1 MATATQNGHL
11 ADVEVTAE
19 ASENPLHR
27 LTPEQIE
34 AIGKEFDELHEQVKS
49 DLGDRDATY
58 IRSMIAFQRR
68 LALMGRAEL
77 IASRWRAPWLL
88 GAATLGMSKILE
100 NMEIGH

>member
-1 MATATQNGHL
+1 MATATENGNRTNGHV
-11 ADVEVTAE
+11 AID

-34 AIGKEFDELHEQVKS
+34 AIGKEFDELHEQVKG

-100 NMEIGH
+100 NMDCLL